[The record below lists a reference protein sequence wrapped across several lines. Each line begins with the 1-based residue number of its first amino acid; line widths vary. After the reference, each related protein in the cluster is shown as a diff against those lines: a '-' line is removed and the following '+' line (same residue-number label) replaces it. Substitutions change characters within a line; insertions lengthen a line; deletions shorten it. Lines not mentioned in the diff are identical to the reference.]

1 MSEERETQER
11 ETHGGD
17 LAVVAAQAHG
27 IQHLFTL
34 SGAHVFPIY
43 DGAVHRNLPI
53 IDVRHEQTAVF
64 AAEATARLTRTPGLA
79 VVTAGPGVTNGVSAV
94 ANAFYNGAPLLML
107 GGRAPTGRW
116 GEGALQE
123 IDHPPLLAPITKLSD
138 TITATANIGTEIFNA
153 LELARSPHRG
163 PAFLDIPMDIFFGPA
178 TPEEIAPW
186 SQKVQQVNREDISK
200 ISQLLRQSNFPLLIL
215 GSDVW
220 AGSAETQALQFAESI
235 QIPVITNGTARGII
249 PRGNPLLATKAR
261 SFAFRSADLVL
272 VVGTPLDFRLGY
284 GDFGSAKV
292 IHVADSPEGIATH
305 AVLAASASG
314 DLSDFFTQLML
325 EASHEVSADWRDS
338 ITQAALKSAAKESEM
353 LEADVSPI
361 HPARIYGELLPKL
374 ADDAVIIGDGGDF
387 VSFAGKFVEPARP
400 GCWLDPGPFGCLGGG
415 MGGIIAARLARPSA
429 QVVALFGDGALGFSL
444 GDIDSLVRHNLPAVM
459 IVGNNSAWG
468 LEKHP
473 MQSIFGYDVAADLAP
488 QTRYDDVVRALGGA
502 GEMVTESSQIG
513 PALDRAFESG
523 VPYLVNIITDP
534 AIAYPRTTTGI

>member
-1 MSEERETQER
+1 MSEER

-17 LAVVAAQAHG
+17 LAVLAAQAHG
-27 IQHLFTL
+27 INHLFTL

-43 DGAVHRNLPI
+43 DGAVHRDLPI

-107 GGRAPTGRW
+107 GGRAPAGRW
-116 GEGALQE
+116 GQGALQE
-123 IDHPPLLAPITKLSD
+123 IDHPPLLAPVTKIAGTVTKTD
-138 TITATANIGTEIFNA
+138 KIGNEIFDA
-153 LELARSPHRG
+153 LTLARTPHRG
-163 PAFLDIPMDIFFGPA
+163 PTFLDIPMDIFFGPA
-178 TPEEIAPW
+178 TTHPVEAWTP
-186 SQKVQQVNREDISK
+186 QARQVNTDEVARIADLIKKS
-200 ISQLLRQSNFPLLIL
+200 SSPLLIL

-220 AGSAETQALQFAESI
+220 AGSAEKEALEFAESL

-261 SFAFRSADLVL
+261 SFAFRSADLIL

-292 IHVADSPEGIATH
+292 IHVSDSPAGIATH
-305 AVLAASASG
+305 ATLSASTSG
-314 DLSDFFTQLML
+314 DLPAIFTALTNSL
-325 EASHEVSADWRDS
+325 SHQVSNEWRES
-338 ITQAALKSAAKESEM
+338 ITQAALKSASKEREL
-353 LEADVSPI
+353 LEADLSPI

-387 VSFAGKFVEPARP
+387 VSFAGKFVEPVRP

-444 GDIDSLVRHNLPAVM
+444 GDIDSLVRHHLPAVM
-459 IVGNNSAWG
+459 VVGNNSAWG

-473 MQSIFGYDVAADLAP
+473 MQSIFGYNVAADLAP
-488 QTRYDDVVRALGGA
+488 QTRYDEVIRALGGA
-502 GEMVTESSQIG
+502 GEMVSESSQIG

>member
-1 MSEERETQER
+1 MSEER

-17 LAVVAAQAHG
+17 LAVLAAQAHG
-27 IQHLFTL
+27 INHLFTL

-43 DGAVHRNLPI
+43 DGAVHRDLPI

-107 GGRAPTGRW
+107 GGRAPAGRW
-116 GEGALQE
+116 GQGALQE
-123 IDHPPLLAPITKLSD
+123 IDHPPLLAPVTKLA
-138 TITATANIGTEIFNA
+138 ATVKKTEEIGNEVFDA
-153 LELARSPHRG
+153 LALARTPHRG
-163 PAFLDIPMDIFFGPA
+163 PTFLDIPMDIFFGPA
-178 TPEEIAPW
+178 TTHPVAAWTP
-186 SQKVQQVNREDISK
+186 QTRQVNADEVARIADLIKKS
-200 ISQLLRQSNFPLLIL
+200 SSPLLIL

-220 AGSAETQALQFAESI
+220 AGSAEKEALEFAESI

-261 SFAFRSADLVL
+261 SFAFRSADLIL

-292 IHVADSPEGIATH
+292 IHVSDSPSGIATH
-305 AVLAASASG
+305 ATLSASTSG
-314 DLSDFFTQLML
+314 DLPAIFTALTNSL
-325 EASHEVSADWRDS
+325 SHQVSNEWRES
-338 ITQAALKSAAKESEM
+338 ITQAAQKSASKEREL
-353 LEADVSPI
+353 LEADLSPI

-387 VSFAGKFVEPARP
+387 VSFAGKFVEPVRP

-444 GDIDSLVRHNLPAVM
+444 GDIDSLVRHHLPAVM
-459 IVGNNSAWG
+459 VVGNNSAWG

-488 QTRYDDVVRALGGA
+488 QTRYDEVVRALGGA
-502 GEMVTESSQIG
+502 GEIVTESSQIG

-523 VPYLVNIITDP
+523 VPYLVNVITDP

>member
-1 MSEERETQER
+1 MSEER

-17 LAVVAAQAHG
+17 LAVLAAQAHG
-27 IQHLFTL
+27 INHLFTL

-43 DGAVHRNLPI
+43 DGAVHRDLPI

-107 GGRAPTGRW
+107 GGRAPAGRW
-116 GEGALQE
+116 GQGALQE
-123 IDHPPLLAPITKLSD
+123 IDHPPLLAPVTK
-138 TITATANIGTEIFNA
+138 IAATVTKTDKIGDEIFDA
-153 LELARSPHRG
+153 LTLARTPHRG
-163 PAFLDIPMDIFFGPA
+163 PTFLDIPMDIFFGPA
-178 TPEEIAPW
+178 TTHPVEAWTP
-186 SQKVQQVNREDISK
+186 QARQVNTDEVARIADLIKKS
-200 ISQLLRQSNFPLLIL
+200 SSPLLIL

-220 AGSAETQALQFAESI
+220 AGSAEKEALEFAESL

-261 SFAFRSADLVL
+261 SFAFRSADLIL

-292 IHVADSPEGIATH
+292 IHVSDSPAGIATH
-305 AVLAASASG
+305 ATLSASTSG
-314 DLSDFFTQLML
+314 DLPAIFTALTNSL
-325 EASHEVSADWRDS
+325 SHQVSNEWRES
-338 ITQAALKSAAKESEM
+338 ITQAALKSASKEREL
-353 LEADVSPI
+353 LEADLSPI

-387 VSFAGKFVEPARP
+387 VSFAGKFVEPVRP

-444 GDIDSLVRHNLPAVM
+444 GDIDSLVRHHLPAVM
-459 IVGNNSAWG
+459 VVGNNSAWG

-488 QTRYDDVVRALGGA
+488 QTRYDEVIRALGGA
-502 GEMVTESSQIG
+502 GEMVSESSQIG

>member
-1 MSEERETQER
+1 VSEER

-17 LAVVAAQAHG
+17 LAVLAAQAHG
-27 IQHLFTL
+27 INHLFTL

-43 DGAVHRNLPI
+43 DGAVHRDLPI

-107 GGRAPTGRW
+107 GGRAPAGRW
-116 GEGALQE
+116 GQGALQE
-123 IDHPPLLAPITKLSD
+123 IDHPPLLAPVTK
-138 TITATANIGTEIFNA
+138 IAATVTKTDEIGNEVFDA
-153 LELARSPHRG
+153 LALARTPHRG
-163 PAFLDIPMDIFFGPA
+163 PTFLDIPMDIFFGPA
-178 TPEEIAPW
+178 TTHPVAAWTP
-186 SQKVQQVNREDISK
+186 QARQVNTDEMARIADLIKKS
-200 ISQLLRQSNFPLLIL
+200 SSPLLIL

-220 AGSAETQALQFAESI
+220 AGSAENEALEFVESI

-261 SFAFRSADLVL
+261 SFAFRSADLIL

-292 IHVADSPEGIATH
+292 IHVSDSPTGIATH
-305 AVLAASASG
+305 ATLAASTSG
-314 DLSDFFTQLML
+314 DLPAIFTALTNSL
-325 EASHEVSADWRDS
+325 SHRVSNEWRES
-338 ITQAALKSAAKESEM
+338 ITQAALKSASKEREL
-353 LEADVSPI
+353 LEADLSPI

-387 VSFAGKFVEPARP
+387 VSFAGKFVEPVRP

-444 GDIDSLVRHNLPAVM
+444 GDIDSLVRHHLPAVM
-459 IVGNNSAWG
+459 VVGNNSAWG

-488 QTRYDDVVRALGGA
+488 QTRYDEVVRALGGA
-502 GEMVTESSQIG
+502 GEIVTESSQIG

>member
-1 MSEERETQER
+1 VSEER

-17 LAVVAAQAHG
+17 LAVLAAQAHG
-27 IQHLFTL
+27 INHLFTL

-43 DGAVHRNLPI
+43 DGAVHRDLPI

-107 GGRAPTGRW
+107 GGRAPAGRW
-116 GEGALQE
+116 GQGALQE
-123 IDHPPLLAPITKLSD
+123 IDHPPLLAPVTK
-138 TITATANIGTEIFNA
+138 IAATVTKTDEIGNEVFDA
-153 LELARSPHRG
+153 LALARTPHRG
-163 PAFLDIPMDIFFGPA
+163 PTFLDIPMDIFFGPA
-178 TPEEIAPW
+178 TTHPVAAWTP
-186 SQKVQQVNREDISK
+186 QTRQVNVDEVARIADLIKKS
-200 ISQLLRQSNFPLLIL
+200 SSPLLIL

-220 AGSAETQALQFAESI
+220 AGSAEKEALEFAESI

-261 SFAFRSADLVL
+261 SFAFRSADLIL

-292 IHVADSPEGIATH
+292 IHVSDSPTGIATH
-305 AVLAASASG
+305 ATLAASTSG
-314 DLSDFFTQLML
+314 DLPAIFTALTNSL
-325 EASHEVSADWRDS
+325 SHRVSSEWRES
-338 ITQAALKSAAKESEM
+338 ITQAALKSASKEREL
-353 LEADVSPI
+353 LEADLSPI

-387 VSFAGKFVEPARP
+387 VSFAGKFVEPVHP

-444 GDIDSLVRHNLPAVM
+444 GDIDSLVRHHLPAVM
-459 IVGNNSAWG
+459 VVGNNSAWG

-488 QTRYDDVVRALGGA
+488 QTRYDEVVRALGGA
-502 GEMVTESSQIG
+502 GEIVTESSQIG

>member
-1 MSEERETQER
+1 MSEER

-17 LAVVAAQAHG
+17 LAVLAAQAHG
-27 IQHLFTL
+27 INHLFTL

-43 DGAVHRNLPI
+43 DGAVHRDLPI

-107 GGRAPTGRW
+107 GGRAPAGRW
-116 GEGALQE
+116 GQGALQE
-123 IDHPPLLAPITKLSD
+123 IDHPPLLAPVTKLA
-138 TITATANIGTEIFNA
+138 ATVKKTEEIGNEVFDA
-153 LELARSPHRG
+153 LALARTPHRG
-163 PAFLDIPMDIFFGPA
+163 PTFLDIPMDIFFGPA
-178 TPEEIAPW
+178 TTHPVAAWTP
-186 SQKVQQVNREDISK
+186 QARQVNTDEVARITDLIKKS
-200 ISQLLRQSNFPLLIL
+200 SSPLLIL

-220 AGSAETQALQFAESI
+220 AGSAEKEALEFAESI

-261 SFAFRSADLVL
+261 SFAFRSADLIL
-272 VVGTPLDFRLGY
+272 VVGTPLDFRLCY

-292 IHVADSPEGIATH
+292 IHVSDSPSGIATH
-305 AVLAASASG
+305 ATLSASTSG
-314 DLSDFFTQLML
+314 DLPAIFTALTNSL
-325 EASHEVSADWRDS
+325 SHQVSNEWRES
-338 ITQAALKSAAKESEM
+338 ITQAAQKSASKEREL
-353 LEADVSPI
+353 LEADLSPI

-387 VSFAGKFVEPARP
+387 VSFAGKFVEPVRP
-400 GCWLDPGPFGCLGGG
+400 GCRLDPGPFGCLGGG

-444 GDIDSLVRHNLPAVM
+444 GDIDSLVRHHLPAVM
-459 IVGNNSAWG
+459 VVGNNSAWG

-488 QTRYDDVVRALGGA
+488 QTRYDEVVRALGGA
-502 GEMVTESSQIG
+502 GEIVTESSQIG

-523 VPYLVNIITDP
+523 VPYLVNVITDP

>member
-1 MSEERETQER
+1 VSEER

-17 LAVVAAQAHG
+17 LAVLAAQAHG
-27 IQHLFTL
+27 INHLFTL

-43 DGAVHRNLPI
+43 DGAVHRDLPI

-107 GGRAPTGRW
+107 GGRAPAGRW
-116 GEGALQE
+116 GQGALQE
-123 IDHPPLLAPITKLSD
+123 IDHPPLLVPVTK
-138 TITATANIGTEIFNA
+138 IAATVTKTDEIGNEVFDA
-153 LELARSPHRG
+153 LALARTPHRG
-163 PAFLDIPMDIFFGPA
+163 PTFLDIPMDIFFGPA
-178 TPEEIAPW
+178 TTHPVAAWTP
-186 SQKVQQVNREDISK
+186 QARQVNTDEMARIADLIKKS
-200 ISQLLRQSNFPLLIL
+200 SSPLLIL

-220 AGSAETQALQFAESI
+220 AGSAENEALEFVESI

-261 SFAFRSADLVL
+261 SFAFRSADLIL

-292 IHVADSPEGIATH
+292 IHVSDSPTGIATH
-305 AVLAASASG
+305 ATLAASTSG
-314 DLSDFFTQLML
+314 DLPAIFTALTNSL
-325 EASHEVSADWRDS
+325 SHRVSNEWRES
-338 ITQAALKSAAKESEM
+338 ITQAALKSASKEREL
-353 LEADVSPI
+353 LEADLSPI

-387 VSFAGKFVEPARP
+387 VSFAGKFVEPMRP

-415 MGGIIAARLARPSA
+415 MGGIIAARLTRPSA

-444 GDIDSLVRHNLPAVM
+444 GDIDSLVRHHLPAVM
-459 IVGNNSAWG
+459 VVGNNSAWG

-473 MQSIFGYDVAADLAP
+473 MQSIFGYDVAADLAL
-488 QTRYDDVVRALGGA
+488 QTRYDEVVRALGGA
-502 GEMVTESSQIG
+502 GEIVTESSQIG

>member
-1 MSEERETQER
+1 MSEER

-27 IQHLFTL
+27 ITHLFTL

-43 DGAVHRNLPI
+43 DGAVHRDLPI

-107 GGRAPTGRW
+107 GGRAPAGRW
-116 GEGALQE
+116 GQGALQE
-123 IDHPPLLAPITKLSD
+123 IDHPPLLAPITKLS
-138 TITATANIGTEIFNA
+138 ATVDKSAEIGTEIFNA
-153 LELARSPHRG
+153 LDLARSPHRG
-163 PAFLDIPMDIFFGPA
+163 PTFLDIPMDIFFGPA
-178 TPEEIAPW
+178 TPVPLEPW
-186 SQKVQQVNREDISK
+186 IPRVNPVDPDDVSK
-200 ISQLLRQSNFPLLIL
+200 IAQLITQSSFPLLIL

-220 AGSAETQALQFAESI
+220 AGSAEKEALDFAESI

-261 SFAFRSADLVL
+261 SFAFRSADLIL

-292 IHVADSPEGIATH
+292 IHVADSPAGIATH
-305 AVLAASASG
+305 ATLAASTSG
-314 DLSDFFTQLML
+314 DLPAFFTQLTHAL
-325 EASHEVSADWRDS
+325 SHEVSADWRES
-338 ITQAALKSAAKESEM
+338 IAQAAMKSAAKENEM
-353 LEADVSPI
+353 LEADLSPI

-459 IVGNNSAWG
+459 VVGNNSAWG

-488 QTRYDDVVRALGGA
+488 QTRYDEVVRALGGA
-502 GEMVTESSQIG
+502 GEMVTESKEIG
-513 PALDRAFESG
+513 PALDRAFASG

>member
-1 MSEERETQER
+1 MSEER

-17 LAVVAAQAHG
+17 LAVLAAQAHG
-27 IQHLFTL
+27 INHLFTL

-43 DGAVHRNLPI
+43 DGAVHRDLPI

-107 GGRAPTGRW
+107 GGRAPAGRW
-116 GEGALQE
+116 GQGALQE
-123 IDHPPLLAPITKLSD
+123 IDHPPLLAPVTK
-138 TITATANIGTEIFNA
+138 IAATVNKTEEIGNEVFDA
-153 LELARSPHRG
+153 LALARTPHRG
-163 PAFLDIPMDIFFGPA
+163 PTFLDIPMDIFFGPA
-178 TPEEIAPW
+178 TTHPVSAWTP
-186 SQKVQQVNREDISK
+186 QARQVNTDEVARITDLIKKS
-200 ISQLLRQSNFPLLIL
+200 SSPLLIL

-220 AGSAETQALQFAESI
+220 AGSAEKEALEFAESI

-249 PRGNPLLATKAR
+249 PRGNPLLAIKAR
-261 SFAFRSADLVL
+261 SFAFRSADLIL

-292 IHVADSPEGIATH
+292 IHVSDSPAGIAAH
-305 AVLAASASG
+305 ATLAASTSG
-314 DLSDFFTQLML
+314 DLPAIFTALTHAL
-325 EASHEVSADWRDS
+325 SHQGSNEWREL
-338 ITQAALKSAAKESEM
+338 ITQAALKSASKEREL
-353 LEADVSPI
+353 LEADLSPI

-387 VSFAGKFVEPARP
+387 VSFAGKFVEPVRP

-444 GDIDSLVRHNLPAVM
+444 GDIDSLVRHHLPAVM
-459 IVGNNSAWG
+459 VVGNNSAWG

-488 QTRYDDVVRALGGA
+488 QTRYDEVVRALGGA
-502 GEMVTESSQIG
+502 GEIVTESSQIG

-523 VPYLVNIITDP
+523 VPYLVNVITDP

>member
-1 MSEERETQER
+1 MSEER

-17 LAVVAAQAHG
+17 LAVLAAQAHG
-27 IQHLFTL
+27 INHLFTL

-43 DGAVHRNLPI
+43 DGAVHRDLPI

-107 GGRAPTGRW
+107 GGRAPAGRW
-116 GEGALQE
+116 GQGALQE
-123 IDHPPLLAPITKLSD
+123 IDHPPLLAPVTK
-138 TITATANIGTEIFNA
+138 IAATVTKTDKIGNEIFDA
-153 LELARSPHRG
+153 LTLARTPHRG
-163 PAFLDIPMDIFFGPA
+163 PTFLDIPMDIFFGPA
-178 TPEEIAPW
+178 TTHPVEAWTP
-186 SQKVQQVNREDISK
+186 QARQVNTDEVARIADLIKKS
-200 ISQLLRQSNFPLLIL
+200 SSPLLIL

-220 AGSAETQALQFAESI
+220 AGSAEKEALEFAESL
-235 QIPVITNGTARGII
+235 QIPVITNGTARGVI

-261 SFAFRSADLVL
+261 SFAFRSADLIL

-292 IHVADSPEGIATH
+292 IHVSDSPAGIATH
-305 AVLAASASG
+305 ATLSASTSG
-314 DLSDFFTQLML
+314 DLPAIFTALTNSL
-325 EASHEVSADWRDS
+325 SHQVSNEWRES
-338 ITQAALKSAAKESEM
+338 ITQAALKSASKEREL
-353 LEADVSPI
+353 LEADLSPI

-387 VSFAGKFVEPARP
+387 VSFAGKFVEPVRP

-444 GDIDSLVRHNLPAVM
+444 GDIDSLVRHHLPAVM
-459 IVGNNSAWG
+459 VVGNNSAWG

-488 QTRYDDVVRALGGA
+488 QTRYDEVIRALGGA
-502 GEMVTESSQIG
+502 GEIVTESSQIG

>member
-1 MSEERETQER
+1 VSEER

-17 LAVVAAQAHG
+17 LAVLAAQAHG
-27 IQHLFTL
+27 INHLFTL

-43 DGAVHRNLPI
+43 DGAVHRDLPI

-107 GGRAPTGRW
+107 GGRAPAGRW
-116 GEGALQE
+116 GQGALQE
-123 IDHPPLLAPITKLSD
+123 IDHPPLLAPVTK
-138 TITATANIGTEIFNA
+138 IAATVTRTDEIGNEVFDA
-153 LELARSPHRG
+153 LALARTPHRG
-163 PAFLDIPMDIFFGPA
+163 PTFLDIPMDIFFGPA
-178 TPEEIAPW
+178 TTHPVAAWTP
-186 SQKVQQVNREDISK
+186 QARQVNTDEMARIADLIRKS
-200 ISQLLRQSNFPLLIL
+200 SSPLLIL

-220 AGSAETQALQFAESI
+220 AGSAENEALEFVESI

-261 SFAFRSADLVL
+261 SFAFRSADLIL

-292 IHVADSPEGIATH
+292 IHVSDSPAGIATH
-305 AVLAASASG
+305 ATLAASTSG
-314 DLSDFFTQLML
+314 DLPAIFTALTNSL
-325 EASHEVSADWRDS
+325 SHRVSNEWRES
-338 ITQAALKSAAKESEM
+338 ITQAALKSASKEREL
-353 LEADVSPI
+353 LEADLSPI
-361 HPARIYGELLPKL
+361 HPGRIYGELLPKL

-387 VSFAGKFVEPARP
+387 VSFAGKFVEPMRP

-444 GDIDSLVRHNLPAVM
+444 GDIDSIVRHHLPAVM
-459 IVGNNSAWG
+459 VVGNNSAWG

-488 QTRYDDVVRALGGA
+488 QTRYDEVVRALGGA
-502 GEMVTESSQIG
+502 GEIVTESSQIG
-513 PALDRAFESG
+513 PALDRAFESD

>member
-1 MSEERETQER
+1 MSEER

-17 LAVVAAQAHG
+17 LAVLAAQAHG
-27 IQHLFTL
+27 INHLFTL

-43 DGAVHRNLPI
+43 DGAVHRDLPI

-107 GGRAPTGRW
+107 GGRAPAGRW
-116 GEGALQE
+116 GQGALQE
-123 IDHPPLLAPITKLSD
+123 IDHPPLLAPVTKLA
-138 TITATANIGTEIFNA
+138 ATVKKTEEIGNEVFDA
-153 LELARSPHRG
+153 LALARTPHRG
-163 PAFLDIPMDIFFGPA
+163 PTFLDIPMDIFFGPA
-178 TPEEIAPW
+178 TTHPVAAWTP
-186 SQKVQQVNREDISK
+186 QTRQVNADEVARIADLIKKS
-200 ISQLLRQSNFPLLIL
+200 SSPLLIL

-220 AGSAETQALQFAESI
+220 AGSAEKEALEFAESI

-261 SFAFRSADLVL
+261 SFAFRSADLIL

-292 IHVADSPEGIATH
+292 IHVSDSPSGIATH
-305 AVLAASASG
+305 ATLSASTSG
-314 DLSDFFTQLML
+314 DLSAIFTALTNSL
-325 EASHEVSADWRDS
+325 SHQVSSEWREL
-338 ITQAALKSAAKESEM
+338 ITQAALKSASKEREL
-353 LEADVSPI
+353 LEADLSPI

-387 VSFAGKFVEPARP
+387 VSFAGKFVEPVRP

-444 GDIDSLVRHNLPAVM
+444 GDIDSLVRHHLPAVM
-459 IVGNNSAWG
+459 VVGNNSAWG

-488 QTRYDDVVRALGGA
+488 QTRYDEVVRALGGA
-502 GEMVTESSQIG
+502 GEIVTESSQIG

-523 VPYLVNIITDP
+523 VPYLVNVITDP

>member
-1 MSEERETQER
+1 MSEER

-17 LAVVAAQAHG
+17 LAVLAAQAHG
-27 IQHLFTL
+27 INHLFTL

-43 DGAVHRNLPI
+43 DGAVHRDLPI

-107 GGRAPTGRW
+107 GGRAPAGRW
-116 GEGALQE
+116 GQGALQE
-123 IDHPPLLAPITKLSD
+123 IDHPPLLVPVTK
-138 TITATANIGTEIFNA
+138 IAATVTKTDEIGNEVFDA
-153 LELARSPHRG
+153 LALARTPHRG
-163 PAFLDIPMDIFFGPA
+163 PTFLDIPMDIFFGPA
-178 TPEEIAPW
+178 TTHPVAAWTP
-186 SQKVQQVNREDISK
+186 QARQVNTDEMARIADLIKKS
-200 ISQLLRQSNFPLLIL
+200 SSPLLIL

-220 AGSAETQALQFAESI
+220 AGSAENEALEFVESI

-261 SFAFRSADLVL
+261 SFAFRSADLIL

-292 IHVADSPEGIATH
+292 IHVSDSPTGIATH
-305 AVLAASASG
+305 ATLAASTSG
-314 DLSDFFTQLML
+314 DLPAIFTALTNSL
-325 EASHEVSADWRDS
+325 SHRVSNEWRES
-338 ITQAALKSAAKESEM
+338 ITQAALKSASKEREL
-353 LEADVSPI
+353 LEADLSPI

-387 VSFAGKFVEPARP
+387 VSFAGKFVEPMRP

-415 MGGIIAARLARPSA
+415 MGGIIAARLTRPSA

-444 GDIDSLVRHNLPAVM
+444 GDIDSLVRHHLPAVM
-459 IVGNNSAWG
+459 VVGNNSAWG

-488 QTRYDDVVRALGGA
+488 QTRYDEVVRALGGA
-502 GEMVTESSQIG
+502 GEIVTESSQIG

>member
-1 MSEERETQER
+1 VSEER

-17 LAVVAAQAHG
+17 LAVLAAQAHG
-27 IQHLFTL
+27 INHLFTL

-43 DGAVHRNLPI
+43 DGAVHRDLPI

-107 GGRAPTGRW
+107 GGRAPAGRW
-116 GEGALQE
+116 GQGALQE
-123 IDHPPLLAPITKLSD
+123 IDHPPLLAPVTK
-138 TITATANIGTEIFNA
+138 IAATVTRTDEIGNEVFDA
-153 LELARSPHRG
+153 LALARTPHRG
-163 PAFLDIPMDIFFGPA
+163 PTFLDIPMDIFFGPA
-178 TPEEIAPW
+178 TTHPVAAWTP
-186 SQKVQQVNREDISK
+186 QARQVNTDEMARIADLIRKS
-200 ISQLLRQSNFPLLIL
+200 SSPLLIL

-220 AGSAETQALQFAESI
+220 AGSAENEALEFVESI

-261 SFAFRSADLVL
+261 SFAFRSADLIL

-292 IHVADSPEGIATH
+292 IHVSDSPTGIATH
-305 AVLAASASG
+305 ATLAASTSG
-314 DLSDFFTQLML
+314 DLPAIFTALTNSL
-325 EASHEVSADWRDS
+325 SHRVSNEWRES
-338 ITQAALKSAAKESEM
+338 ITQAALKSASKEREL
-353 LEADVSPI
+353 LEADLSPI
-361 HPARIYGELLPKL
+361 HPGRIYGELLPKL

-387 VSFAGKFVEPARP
+387 VSFAGKFVEPMRP

-444 GDIDSLVRHNLPAVM
+444 GDIDSIVRHHLPAVM
-459 IVGNNSAWG
+459 VVGNNSAWG

-488 QTRYDDVVRALGGA
+488 QTRYDEVVRALGGA
-502 GEMVTESSQIG
+502 GEIVTESSQIG
-513 PALDRAFESG
+513 PALDRAFESD

>member
-1 MSEERETQER
+1 MSEER

-17 LAVVAAQAHG
+17 LAVLAAQAHG
-27 IQHLFTL
+27 INHLFTL

-53 IDVRHEQTAVF
+53 IDMRHEQTAVF

-107 GGRAPTGRW
+107 GGRAPAGRW
-116 GEGALQE
+116 GQGALQE
-123 IDHPPLLAPITKLSD
+123 IDHPPLLAPVTKLA
-138 TITATANIGTEIFNA
+138 ATVNKTEEIGNEVFDA
-153 LELARSPHRG
+153 LALARTPHRG
-163 PAFLDIPMDIFFGPA
+163 PTFLDIPMDIFFGPA
-178 TPEEIAPW
+178 TTHPVPAWTP
-186 SQKVQQVNREDISK
+186 QARQVNTDEVARITDLIKKS
-200 ISQLLRQSNFPLLIL
+200 SSPLLIL

-220 AGSAETQALQFAESI
+220 AGSAEKEALEFAESI

-249 PRGNPLLATKAR
+249 PRGIPLLATKAR
-261 SFAFRSADLVL
+261 SFAFRSADLIL

-292 IHVADSPEGIATH
+292 IHVSDSPSGIATH
-305 AVLAASASG
+305 ATLSASTSG
-314 DLSDFFTQLML
+314 DLPAIFTALTNSL
-325 EASHEVSADWRDS
+325 SHQVSNEWRES
-338 ITQAALKSAAKESEM
+338 ITQAAQKSASKEREL
-353 LEADVSPI
+353 LEAELSPI

-387 VSFAGKFVEPARP
+387 VSFAGKFVEPVRP

-444 GDIDSLVRHNLPAVM
+444 GDIDSLVRHHLPAVM
-459 IVGNNSAWG
+459 VVGNNSAWG

-488 QTRYDDVVRALGGA
+488 QTRYDEVVRALGGA
-502 GEMVTESSQIG
+502 GEIVTESSQIG

-523 VPYLVNIITDP
+523 VPYLVNVITDP

>member
-1 MSEERETQER
+1 MSEER

-17 LAVVAAQAHG
+17 LAVLAAQAHG
-27 IQHLFTL
+27 INHLFTL

-43 DGAVHRNLPI
+43 DGAVHRDLPI

-107 GGRAPTGRW
+107 GGRAPAGRW
-116 GEGALQE
+116 GQGALQE
-123 IDHPPLLAPITKLSD
+123 IDHPPLLAPVTKLA
-138 TITATANIGTEIFNA
+138 ATVKKTEEIGNEVFDA
-153 LELARSPHRG
+153 LALARTPHRG
-163 PAFLDIPMDIFFGPA
+163 PTFLDIPMDIFFGPA
-178 TPEEIAPW
+178 TTHPVAAWTP
-186 SQKVQQVNREDISK
+186 QTRQVNADEVTRIADLIKKS
-200 ISQLLRQSNFPLLIL
+200 SSPLLIL

-220 AGSAETQALQFAESI
+220 AGSAEKEALEFAESI

-261 SFAFRSADLVL
+261 SFAFRSADLIL

-292 IHVADSPEGIATH
+292 IHVSDSPSGIATH
-305 AVLAASASG
+305 ATLSASTSG
-314 DLSDFFTQLML
+314 DLSAIFTALTNSL
-325 EASHEVSADWRDS
+325 SHQVSSEWREL
-338 ITQAALKSAAKESEM
+338 ITQAALKSASKEREL
-353 LEADVSPI
+353 LEADLSPI

-387 VSFAGKFVEPARP
+387 VSFAGKFVEPVRP

-444 GDIDSLVRHNLPAVM
+444 GDIDSLVRHHLPAVM
-459 IVGNNSAWG
+459 VVGNNSAWG

-488 QTRYDDVVRALGGA
+488 QTRYDEVVRALGGA
-502 GEMVTESSQIG
+502 GEIVTESSQIG

-523 VPYLVNIITDP
+523 VPYLVNVITDP

>member
-1 MSEERETQER
+1 MSEER

-17 LAVVAAQAHG
+17 LAVLAAQAHG
-27 IQHLFTL
+27 INHLFTL

-43 DGAVHRNLPI
+43 DGAVHRDLPI

-107 GGRAPTGRW
+107 GGRAPAGRW
-116 GEGALQE
+116 GQGALQE
-123 IDHPPLLAPITKLSD
+123 IDHPPLLAPVTKLA
-138 TITATANIGTEIFNA
+138 ATVKKTEEIGNEVFDA
-153 LELARSPHRG
+153 LALARTPHRG
-163 PAFLDIPMDIFFGPA
+163 PTFLDIPMDIFFGPA
-178 TPEEIAPW
+178 TIHPVAAWTP
-186 SQKVQQVNREDISK
+186 QTRQVNADEVARIADLIKKS
-200 ISQLLRQSNFPLLIL
+200 SSPLLIL

-220 AGSAETQALQFAESI
+220 AGSAEKEALEFAESI

-261 SFAFRSADLVL
+261 SFAFRSADLIL

-292 IHVADSPEGIATH
+292 IHVSDSPSGIATH
-305 AVLAASASG
+305 ATLSASTSG
-314 DLSDFFTQLML
+314 DLSAIFTALTNSL
-325 EASHEVSADWRDS
+325 SHQVSSEWREL
-338 ITQAALKSAAKESEM
+338 ITQAALKSASKEREL
-353 LEADVSPI
+353 LEADLSPI

-387 VSFAGKFVEPARP
+387 VSFAGKFVEPVRP

-444 GDIDSLVRHNLPAVM
+444 GDIDSLVRHHLPAVM
-459 IVGNNSAWG
+459 VVGNNSAWG

-488 QTRYDDVVRALGGA
+488 QTRYDEVVRALGGA
-502 GEMVTESSQIG
+502 GEIVTESSQIG

-523 VPYLVNIITDP
+523 VPYLVNVITDP

>member
-1 MSEERETQER
+1 MSEER

-17 LAVVAAQAHG
+17 LAVLAAQAHG
-27 IQHLFTL
+27 INHLFTL

-43 DGAVHRNLPI
+43 DGAVHRDLPI

-107 GGRAPTGRW
+107 GGRAPAGRW
-116 GEGALQE
+116 GQGALQE
-123 IDHPPLLAPITKLSD
+123 IDHPPLLAPVTKIAGTVTKTD
-138 TITATANIGTEIFNA
+138 KIGNEIFDA
-153 LELARSPHRG
+153 LTLARTPHRG
-163 PAFLDIPMDIFFGPA
+163 PTFLDIPMDIFFGPA
-178 TPEEIAPW
+178 TTHPVEAWTP
-186 SQKVQQVNREDISK
+186 QARQVNTDEVARIADLIKKS
-200 ISQLLRQSNFPLLIL
+200 SSPLLIL

-220 AGSAETQALQFAESI
+220 AGSAEKEALEFAESL

-261 SFAFRSADLVL
+261 SFAFRSADLIL

-292 IHVADSPEGIATH
+292 IHVSDSPAGIATH
-305 AVLAASASG
+305 ATLSASTSG
-314 DLSDFFTQLML
+314 DLPAIFTALTNSL
-325 EASHEVSADWRDS
+325 SHQVSNEWRES
-338 ITQAALKSAAKESEM
+338 ITQAALKSASKEREL
-353 LEADVSPI
+353 LEADLSPI

-387 VSFAGKFVEPARP
+387 VSFAGKFVEPVRP

-444 GDIDSLVRHNLPAVM
+444 GDIDSLVRHHLPAVM
-459 IVGNNSAWG
+459 VVGNNSAWG

-473 MQSIFGYDVAADLAP
+473 MQSIFGYNVAADLAP
-488 QTRYDDVVRALGGA
+488 QTRYDEVIRALGGA

>member
-1 MSEERETQER
+1 
-11 ETHGGD
+11 D
-17 LAVVAAQAHG
+17 
-27 IQHLFTL
+27 
-34 SGAHVFPIY
+34 
-43 DGAVHRNLPI
+43 
-53 IDVRHEQTAVF
+53 
-64 AAEATARLTRTPGLA
+64 
-79 VVTAGPGVTNGVSAV
+79 
-94 ANAFYNGAPLLML
+94 
-107 GGRAPTGRW
+107 
-116 GEGALQE
+116 
-123 IDHPPLLAPITKLSD
+123 
-138 TITATANIGTEIFNA
+138 
-153 LELARSPHRG
+153 LARSPHRG
-163 PAFLDIPMDIFFGPA
+163 PTFLDIPMDIFFGPA

-186 SQKVQQVNREDISK
+186 SQNVQQVNTEDVAK
-200 ISQLLRQSNFPLLIL
+200 IGRLIKESSYPLLIL

-261 SFAFRSADLVL
+261 SFAFRSADLIL

-314 DLSDFFTQLML
+314 DLSSFFTQLMHETSL
-325 EASHEVSADWRDS
+325 EVSREWRDS
-338 ITQAALKSAAKESEM
+338 ITQAAMKSAAKESEM

-361 HPARIYGELLPKL
+361 HPARIYGELLSKL

-459 IVGNNSAWG
+459 VVGNNSAWG

-488 QTRYDDVVRALGGA
+488 QTRYDEVVRALGGA

-513 PALDRAFESG
+513 PALDRAFKSG

>member
-1 MSEERETQER
+1 MSEER

-17 LAVVAAQAHG
+17 LAVLAAQAHG
-27 IQHLFTL
+27 INHLFTL

-43 DGAVHRNLPI
+43 DGAVHRDLPI

-107 GGRAPTGRW
+107 GGRAPAGRW
-116 GEGALQE
+116 GQGALQE
-123 IDHPPLLAPITKLSD
+123 IDHPPLLAPVTKIAGTVTKTD
-138 TITATANIGTEIFNA
+138 KIGDEIFDA
-153 LELARSPHRG
+153 LTLARTPHRG
-163 PAFLDIPMDIFFGPA
+163 PTFLDIPMDIFFGPA
-178 TPEEIAPW
+178 TTHPVEAWTP
-186 SQKVQQVNREDISK
+186 QARQVNTDEVARIADLIKKS
-200 ISQLLRQSNFPLLIL
+200 SSPLLIL

-220 AGSAETQALQFAESI
+220 AGSAEKEALEFAESL
-235 QIPVITNGTARGII
+235 QIPVITNGTARGVI

-261 SFAFRSADLVL
+261 SFAFRSADLIL

-292 IHVADSPEGIATH
+292 IHVSDSPAGIATH
-305 AVLAASASG
+305 ATLSTSTSG
-314 DLSDFFTQLML
+314 DLPAIFTALTNSL
-325 EASHEVSADWRDS
+325 SHQVSNEWRES
-338 ITQAALKSAAKESEM
+338 ITQAALKSASKEREL
-353 LEADVSPI
+353 LEADLSPI

-387 VSFAGKFVEPARP
+387 VSFAGKFVEPVRP

-444 GDIDSLVRHNLPAVM
+444 GDIDSLVRHHLPAVM
-459 IVGNNSAWG
+459 VVGNNSAWG

-488 QTRYDDVVRALGGA
+488 QTRYDEVIRALGGA
-502 GEMVTESSQIG
+502 GEMVSESSQIG

>member
-1 MSEERETQER
+1 MSEER

-17 LAVVAAQAHG
+17 LAVLAAQAHG
-27 IQHLFTL
+27 INHLFTL

-43 DGAVHRNLPI
+43 DGAVHRDLPI

-107 GGRAPTGRW
+107 GGRAPAGRW
-116 GEGALQE
+116 GQGALQE
-123 IDHPPLLAPITKLSD
+123 IDHPPLLAPVTKLA
-138 TITATANIGTEIFNA
+138 ATVKKTEEIGNEVFDA
-153 LELARSPHRG
+153 LALARTPHRG
-163 PAFLDIPMDIFFGPA
+163 PTFLDIPMDIFFGPA
-178 TPEEIAPW
+178 TTHPVAAWTP
-186 SQKVQQVNREDISK
+186 QTRQVNADEVARIADLIKKS
-200 ISQLLRQSNFPLLIL
+200 SSPLLIL

-220 AGSAETQALQFAESI
+220 AGSAEKEALEFAESI

-249 PRGNPLLATKAR
+249 PRRNPLLATKAR
-261 SFAFRSADLVL
+261 SFAFRSADLIL

-292 IHVADSPEGIATH
+292 IHVSDSPSGIATH
-305 AVLAASASG
+305 ATLSASTSG
-314 DLSDFFTQLML
+314 DLSAIFTALTNSL
-325 EASHEVSADWRDS
+325 SHQVSSEWREL
-338 ITQAALKSAAKESEM
+338 ITQAALKSASKEREL
-353 LEADVSPI
+353 LEADLSPI

-387 VSFAGKFVEPARP
+387 VSFAGKFVEPVRP

-444 GDIDSLVRHNLPAVM
+444 GDIDSLVRHHLPAVM
-459 IVGNNSAWG
+459 VVGNNSAWG

-488 QTRYDDVVRALGGA
+488 QTRYDEVVRALGGA
-502 GEMVTESSQIG
+502 GEIVTESSQIG

-523 VPYLVNIITDP
+523 VPYLVNVITDP

>member
-1 MSEERETQER
+1 MSEER

-27 IQHLFTL
+27 IKHLFTL

-43 DGAVHRNLPI
+43 DGAVHRDLPI

-107 GGRAPTGRW
+107 GGRAPAGRW
-116 GEGALQE
+116 GQGALQE
-123 IDHPPLLAPITKLSD
+123 IDHPPLLEPITKLS
-138 TITATANIGTEIFNA
+138 ATVEKSAEIGTEIFNA
-153 LELARSPHRG
+153 LDLARSPHRG
-163 PAFLDIPMDIFFGPA
+163 PTFLDIPMDIFFGPA
-178 TPEEIAPW
+178 TPVPLEPW
-186 SQKVQQVNREDISK
+186 SPRVNPINPDDVSK
-200 ISQLLRQSNFPLLIL
+200 IAQLITQSSFPLLIL

-220 AGSAETQALQFAESI
+220 AGSAEKEALDFAESI

-261 SFAFRSADLVL
+261 SFAFRSADLIL

-292 IHVADSPEGIATH
+292 IHVADSSAGIATH
-305 AVLAASASG
+305 ATLAASASG
-314 DLSDFFTQLML
+314 DFPDFFTQLTRAL
-325 EASHEVSADWRDS
+325 SHEVSTNWRES
-338 ITQAALKSAAKESEM
+338 IAQASMKSAAKENEM
-353 LEADVSPI
+353 LEADLSPI

-444 GDIDSLVRHNLPAVM
+444 GDIDSIVRHKLPAVM
-459 IVGNNSAWG
+459 VVGNNSAWG

-488 QTRYDDVVRALGGA
+488 QTRYDEVVRALGGA
-502 GEMVTESSQIG
+502 GEMVTESKEIG
-513 PALDRAFESG
+513 PALDRAFASG

>member
-1 MSEERETQER
+1 MSEER

-17 LAVVAAQAHG
+17 LAVLAAQAHG
-27 IQHLFTL
+27 INHLFTL

-43 DGAVHRNLPI
+43 DGAVHRDLPI

-107 GGRAPTGRW
+107 GGRAPAGRW
-116 GEGALQE
+116 GQGALQE
-123 IDHPPLLAPITKLSD
+123 IDHPPLLAPVTK
-138 TITATANIGTEIFNA
+138 IAATVTKTDKIGDEIFDA
-153 LELARSPHRG
+153 LTLARTPHRG
-163 PAFLDIPMDIFFGPA
+163 PTFLDIPMDIFFGPA
-178 TPEEIAPW
+178 TTHPVEAWTP
-186 SQKVQQVNREDISK
+186 QARQVNTDEVARIADLIKKS
-200 ISQLLRQSNFPLLIL
+200 SSPLLIL

-220 AGSAETQALQFAESI
+220 AGSAEKEALEFAESL
-235 QIPVITNGTARGII
+235 QIPVITNGTARGVI

-261 SFAFRSADLVL
+261 SFAFRSADLIL

-292 IHVADSPEGIATH
+292 IHVSDSPAGIATH
-305 AVLAASASG
+305 ATLSASTSG
-314 DLSDFFTQLML
+314 DLPAIFTALTNSL
-325 EASHEVSADWRDS
+325 SHQVSNEWRES
-338 ITQAALKSAAKESEM
+338 ITQAALKSASKEREL
-353 LEADVSPI
+353 LEADLSPI

-387 VSFAGKFVEPARP
+387 VSFAGKFVEPVRP

-444 GDIDSLVRHNLPAVM
+444 GDIDSLVRHHLPAVM
-459 IVGNNSAWG
+459 VVGNNSAWG

-488 QTRYDDVVRALGGA
+488 QTRYDEVIRALGGA
-502 GEMVTESSQIG
+502 GEMVSESSQIG

>member
-1 MSEERETQER
+1 MSEER

-17 LAVVAAQAHG
+17 LAVLAAQAHG
-27 IQHLFTL
+27 INHLFTL

-43 DGAVHRNLPI
+43 DGAVHRDLPI

-107 GGRAPTGRW
+107 GGRAPAGRW
-116 GEGALQE
+116 GQGALQE
-123 IDHPPLLAPITKLSD
+123 IDHPPLLAPVTKIAGTVTKTD
-138 TITATANIGTEIFNA
+138 KIGNEIFDA
-153 LELARSPHRG
+153 LTLARTPHRG
-163 PAFLDIPMDIFFGPA
+163 PTFLDIPMDIFFGPA
-178 TPEEIAPW
+178 TTHPVEAWTP
-186 SQKVQQVNREDISK
+186 QARQVNTDEVARIADLIKKS
-200 ISQLLRQSNFPLLIL
+200 SSPLLIL

-220 AGSAETQALQFAESI
+220 AGSAEKEALEFAESL
-235 QIPVITNGTARGII
+235 QIPVITNGTARGVI

-261 SFAFRSADLVL
+261 SFAFRSADLIL

-292 IHVADSPEGIATH
+292 IHVSDSPAGIATH
-305 AVLAASASG
+305 ATLSASTSG
-314 DLSDFFTQLML
+314 DLPAIFTALTNSL
-325 EASHEVSADWRDS
+325 SHQVSNEWRES
-338 ITQAALKSAAKESEM
+338 ITQAALKSASKEREL
-353 LEADVSPI
+353 LEADLSPI

-387 VSFAGKFVEPARP
+387 VSFAGKFVEPVRP

-444 GDIDSLVRHNLPAVM
+444 GDIDSLVRHHLPAVM
-459 IVGNNSAWG
+459 VVGNNSAWG

-488 QTRYDDVVRALGGA
+488 QTRYDEVIRALGGA

>member
-1 MSEERETQER
+1 MSEER

-17 LAVVAAQAHG
+17 LAVLAAQAHG
-27 IQHLFTL
+27 INHLFTL

-107 GGRAPTGRW
+107 GGRAPAGRW
-116 GEGALQE
+116 GQGALQE
-123 IDHPPLLAPITKLSD
+123 IDHPPLLAPVTK
-138 TITATANIGTEIFNA
+138 IAATVKKTEEIGNEVFDA
-153 LELARSPHRG
+153 LALARTPHRG
-163 PAFLDIPMDIFFGPA
+163 PTFLDIPMDIFFGPA
-178 TPEEIAPW
+178 TTHPVAAWTP
-186 SQKVQQVNREDISK
+186 QTRQVNADEVARIADLIKKS
-200 ISQLLRQSNFPLLIL
+200 SSPLLIL

-220 AGSAETQALQFAESI
+220 AGSAEKEALEFAESI

-261 SFAFRSADLVL
+261 SFAFRSADLIL

-292 IHVADSPEGIATH
+292 IHVSDSPSGIATH
-305 AVLAASASG
+305 ATLSASTSG
-314 DLSDFFTQLML
+314 DLSAIFTALTNSL
-325 EASHEVSADWRDS
+325 SHQVSSEWREL
-338 ITQAALKSAAKESEM
+338 ITQAALKSASKEREL
-353 LEADVSPI
+353 LEADLSPI

-387 VSFAGKFVEPARP
+387 VSFAGKFVEPVRP

-444 GDIDSLVRHNLPAVM
+444 GDIDSLVRHHLPAVM
-459 IVGNNSAWG
+459 VVGNNSAWG

-488 QTRYDDVVRALGGA
+488 QTRYDEVVRALGGA
-502 GEMVTESSQIG
+502 GEIVTESSQIG

-523 VPYLVNIITDP
+523 VPYLVNVITDP

>member
-1 MSEERETQER
+1 MSEER

-17 LAVVAAQAHG
+17 LAVLAAQAHG
-27 IQHLFTL
+27 INHLFTL

-43 DGAVHRNLPI
+43 DGAVHRDLPI

-107 GGRAPTGRW
+107 GGRAPAGRW
-116 GEGALQE
+116 GQGALQE
-123 IDHPPLLAPITKLSD
+123 IDHPPLLAPVTKIAGTVTKTD
-138 TITATANIGTEIFNA
+138 KIGNEIFDA
-153 LELARSPHRG
+153 LTLARTPHRG
-163 PAFLDIPMDIFFGPA
+163 PTFLDIPMDIFFGPA
-178 TPEEIAPW
+178 TTHPVEAWTP
-186 SQKVQQVNREDISK
+186 QARQVNTDEVARIADLIKKS
-200 ISQLLRQSNFPLLIL
+200 SSPLLIL

-220 AGSAETQALQFAESI
+220 AGSAEKEALEFAESL
-235 QIPVITNGTARGII
+235 QIPVITNGTARGVI

-261 SFAFRSADLVL
+261 SFAFRSADLIL

-292 IHVADSPEGIATH
+292 IHVSDSPAGIATH
-305 AVLAASASG
+305 ATLSTSTSG
-314 DLSDFFTQLML
+314 DLPAIFTALTNSL
-325 EASHEVSADWRDS
+325 SHQVSNEWRES
-338 ITQAALKSAAKESEM
+338 ITQAALKSASKEREL
-353 LEADVSPI
+353 LEADLSPI

-387 VSFAGKFVEPARP
+387 VSFAGKFVEPVRP

-444 GDIDSLVRHNLPAVM
+444 GDIDSLVRHHLPAVM
-459 IVGNNSAWG
+459 VVGNNSAWG

-488 QTRYDDVVRALGGA
+488 QTRYDEVIRALGGA
-502 GEMVTESSQIG
+502 GEMVSESSQIG

>member
-1 MSEERETQER
+1 MSEER

-17 LAVVAAQAHG
+17 LAVLAAQAHG
-27 IQHLFTL
+27 INHLFTL

-43 DGAVHRNLPI
+43 DGAVHRDLPI

-107 GGRAPTGRW
+107 GGRAPAGRW
-116 GEGALQE
+116 GQGALQE
-123 IDHPPLLAPITKLSD
+123 IDHPPLLAPVTKLA
-138 TITATANIGTEIFNA
+138 ATVNKTEEIGNEMFDA
-153 LELARSPHRG
+153 LALARTPHRG
-163 PAFLDIPMDIFFGPA
+163 PTFLDIPMDIFFGPA
-178 TPEEIAPW
+178 TTHPVAAWTP
-186 SQKVQQVNREDISK
+186 QTRQVNADEVARIADLIKKS
-200 ISQLLRQSNFPLLIL
+200 SSPLLIL

-220 AGSAETQALQFAESI
+220 AGSAEKEALEFAESI

-261 SFAFRSADLVL
+261 SFAFRSADLIL

-292 IHVADSPEGIATH
+292 IHVSDSPSGIATH
-305 AVLAASASG
+305 ATLAASTSG
-314 DLSDFFTQLML
+314 DLPAIFTALTNSL
-325 EASHEVSADWRDS
+325 SHQVSNEWRES
-338 ITQAALKSAAKESEM
+338 ITQAAQKSASKEREL
-353 LEADVSPI
+353 LEADLSPI

-387 VSFAGKFVEPARP
+387 VSFAGKFVEPVRP

-444 GDIDSLVRHNLPAVM
+444 GDIDSLVRHHLPAVM
-459 IVGNNSAWG
+459 VVGNNSAWG

-488 QTRYDDVVRALGGA
+488 QTRYDEVVRALGGA
-502 GEMVTESSQIG
+502 GEIVTESSQIG
-513 PALDRAFESG
+513 LALDRAFESG
-523 VPYLVNIITDP
+523 VPYLVNVITDP

>member
-1 MSEERETQER
+1 VSEER

-17 LAVVAAQAHG
+17 LAVLAAQAHG
-27 IQHLFTL
+27 INHLFTL

-43 DGAVHRNLPI
+43 DGAVHRDLPI

-107 GGRAPTGRW
+107 GGRAPAGRW
-116 GEGALQE
+116 GQGALQE
-123 IDHPPLLAPITKLSD
+123 IDHPPLLAPVTK
-138 TITATANIGTEIFNA
+138 IAATVTRTDEIGNEVFDA
-153 LELARSPHRG
+153 LALARTPHRG
-163 PAFLDIPMDIFFGPA
+163 PTFLDIPMDIFFGPA
-178 TPEEIAPW
+178 TTHPVAAWTP
-186 SQKVQQVNREDISK
+186 QARQVNTDEMARIADLIRKS
-200 ISQLLRQSNFPLLIL
+200 SSPLLIL

-220 AGSAETQALQFAESI
+220 AGSAENEALEFVESI

-261 SFAFRSADLVL
+261 SFAFRSADLIL

-292 IHVADSPEGIATH
+292 IHVSDSPTGIATH
-305 AVLAASASG
+305 ATLAASTSG
-314 DLSDFFTQLML
+314 DLPAIFTALTNSL
-325 EASHEVSADWRDS
+325 SHRVSNEWRES
-338 ITQAALKSAAKESEM
+338 ITQAALKSASKEREL
-353 LEADVSPI
+353 LEADLSPI
-361 HPARIYGELLPKL
+361 HPGRIYGELLPKL

-387 VSFAGKFVEPARP
+387 VSFAGKFVEPMRP

-444 GDIDSLVRHNLPAVM
+444 GDIDSLVRHHLPAVM
-459 IVGNNSAWG
+459 VVGNNSAWG

-488 QTRYDDVVRALGGA
+488 QTRYDEVVRALGGA
-502 GEMVTESSQIG
+502 GEIVTESSQIG

>member
-1 MSEERETQER
+1 MSEER

-17 LAVVAAQAHG
+17 LAVLAAQAHG
-27 IQHLFTL
+27 INHLFTL

-43 DGAVHRNLPI
+43 DGAVHRDLPI

-107 GGRAPTGRW
+107 GGRAPAGRW
-116 GEGALQE
+116 GQGALQE
-123 IDHPPLLAPITKLSD
+123 IDHPPLLAPVTK
-138 TITATANIGTEIFNA
+138 IAATVTKTDEIGNEVFDA
-153 LELARSPHRG
+153 LALARTPHRG
-163 PAFLDIPMDIFFGPA
+163 PTFLDIPMDIFFGPA
-178 TPEEIAPW
+178 TTHPVAAWTP
-186 SQKVQQVNREDISK
+186 QARQVNTDEMARIADLIKKS
-200 ISQLLRQSNFPLLIL
+200 SSPLLIL

-220 AGSAETQALQFAESI
+220 AGSAENEALEFVESI

-261 SFAFRSADLVL
+261 SFAFRSADLIL

-292 IHVADSPEGIATH
+292 IHMSDSPTGIATH
-305 AVLAASASG
+305 ATLAASTSG
-314 DLSDFFTQLML
+314 DLPAIFTALTNSL
-325 EASHEVSADWRDS
+325 SHRVSNEWRES
-338 ITQAALKSAAKESEM
+338 ITQAALKSASKEREL
-353 LEADVSPI
+353 LEADLSPI

-387 VSFAGKFVEPARP
+387 VSFAGKFVEPMRP

-444 GDIDSLVRHNLPAVM
+444 GDIDSLVRHHLPAVM
-459 IVGNNSAWG
+459 VVGNNSAWG

-488 QTRYDDVVRALGGA
+488 QTRYDEVVRALGGA
-502 GEMVTESSQIG
+502 GEIVTESSQIG

>member
-1 MSEERETQER
+1 MSEER

-17 LAVVAAQAHG
+17 LAVLAAQAHG
-27 IQHLFTL
+27 INHLFTL

-43 DGAVHRNLPI
+43 DGAVHRDLPI

-107 GGRAPTGRW
+107 GGRAPAGRW
-116 GEGALQE
+116 GQGALQE
-123 IDHPPLLAPITKLSD
+123 IDHPPLLTPVTKLA
-138 TITATANIGTEIFNA
+138 ATVKKTEEIGNEVFDA
-153 LELARSPHRG
+153 LALARTPHRG
-163 PAFLDIPMDIFFGPA
+163 PTFLDIPMDIFFGPA
-178 TPEEIAPW
+178 TTHPVAAWTP
-186 SQKVQQVNREDISK
+186 QTRQVNADEVARIADLIKKS
-200 ISQLLRQSNFPLLIL
+200 SSPLLIL

-220 AGSAETQALQFAESI
+220 AGSAEKEALEFAESI

-261 SFAFRSADLVL
+261 SFAFRSADLIL

-292 IHVADSPEGIATH
+292 IHVSDSPSGIATH
-305 AVLAASASG
+305 ATLSASTSG
-314 DLSDFFTQLML
+314 DLSAIFTALTNSL
-325 EASHEVSADWRDS
+325 SHQVSSEWREL
-338 ITQAALKSAAKESEM
+338 ITQAALKSASKEREL
-353 LEADVSPI
+353 LEADLSPI

-387 VSFAGKFVEPARP
+387 VSFAGKFVEPVRP

-444 GDIDSLVRHNLPAVM
+444 GDIDSLVRHHLPAVM
-459 IVGNNSAWG
+459 VVGNNSAWG

-488 QTRYDDVVRALGGA
+488 QTRYDEVVRALGGA
-502 GEMVTESSQIG
+502 GEIVTESSQIG

-523 VPYLVNIITDP
+523 VPYLVNVITDP

>member
-1 MSEERETQER
+1 MSEER

-17 LAVVAAQAHG
+17 LAVLAAQAHG
-27 IQHLFTL
+27 INHLFTL

-43 DGAVHRNLPI
+43 DGAVHRDLPI

-107 GGRAPTGRW
+107 GGRAPAGRW
-116 GEGALQE
+116 GQGALQE
-123 IDHPPLLAPITKLSD
+123 IDHPPLLAPVTKIAGTVTKTD
-138 TITATANIGTEIFNA
+138 KIGNEIFDA
-153 LELARSPHRG
+153 LTLARTPHRG
-163 PAFLDIPMDIFFGPA
+163 PTFLDIPMDIFFGPA
-178 TPEEIAPW
+178 TTHPVEAWTP
-186 SQKVQQVNREDISK
+186 QARQVNTDEVARIADLIKKS
-200 ISQLLRQSNFPLLIL
+200 SSPLLIL

-220 AGSAETQALQFAESI
+220 AGSAEKEALEFAESL
-235 QIPVITNGTARGII
+235 QIPVITNGTARGVI

-261 SFAFRSADLVL
+261 SFAFRSADLIL

-292 IHVADSPEGIATH
+292 IHVSDSPAGIATH
-305 AVLAASASG
+305 ATLSASTSG
-314 DLSDFFTQLML
+314 DLPAIFTALTNSL
-325 EASHEVSADWRDS
+325 SHQVSNEWRES
-338 ITQAALKSAAKESEM
+338 ITQAALKSASKEREL
-353 LEADVSPI
+353 LEADLSPI

-387 VSFAGKFVEPARP
+387 VSFAGKFVEPVRP

-444 GDIDSLVRHNLPAVM
+444 GDIDSLVRHHLPAVM
-459 IVGNNSAWG
+459 VVGNNSAWG

-488 QTRYDDVVRALGGA
+488 QTRYDEVIRALGGA
-502 GEMVTESSQIG
+502 GEMVSESSQIG

>member
-1 MSEERETQER
+1 MSEER

-17 LAVVAAQAHG
+17 LAVLAAQAHG
-27 IQHLFTL
+27 INHLFTL

-43 DGAVHRNLPI
+43 DGAVHRDLPI

-107 GGRAPTGRW
+107 GGRAPAGRW
-116 GEGALQE
+116 GQGALQE
-123 IDHPPLLAPITKLSD
+123 IDHPPLLAPVTKLA
-138 TITATANIGTEIFNA
+138 ATVKKTEEIGNEVFDA
-153 LELARSPHRG
+153 LALARTPHRG
-163 PAFLDIPMDIFFGPA
+163 PTFLDIPMDIFFGPA
-178 TPEEIAPW
+178 TTHPVAAWTP
-186 SQKVQQVNREDISK
+186 QARQVNTDEVARITDLIKKS
-200 ISQLLRQSNFPLLIL
+200 SSPLLIL

-220 AGSAETQALQFAESI
+220 AGSAEKEALEFAESI

-261 SFAFRSADLVL
+261 SFAFRSADLIL

-292 IHVADSPEGIATH
+292 IHVSDSPSGIATH
-305 AVLAASASG
+305 ATLSASTSG
-314 DLSDFFTQLML
+314 DLPAIFTALTNSL
-325 EASHEVSADWRDS
+325 SHQVSNEWRES
-338 ITQAALKSAAKESEM
+338 ITQAAQKSASKEREL
-353 LEADVSPI
+353 LEADLSPI

-387 VSFAGKFVEPARP
+387 VSFAGKFVEPVRP

-444 GDIDSLVRHNLPAVM
+444 GDIDSLVRHHLPAVM
-459 IVGNNSAWG
+459 VVGNNSAWG

-488 QTRYDDVVRALGGA
+488 QTRYDEVVRALGGA
-502 GEMVTESSQIG
+502 GEIVTESSQIG

-523 VPYLVNIITDP
+523 VPYLVNVITDP

>member
-1 MSEERETQER
+1 MSEER

-17 LAVVAAQAHG
+17 LAVLAAQAHG
-27 IQHLFTL
+27 INHLFTL

-43 DGAVHRNLPI
+43 DGAVHRDLPI

-107 GGRAPTGRW
+107 GGRAPAGRW
-116 GEGALQE
+116 GQGALQE
-123 IDHPPLLAPITKLSD
+123 IDHPPLLAPVTK
-138 TITATANIGTEIFNA
+138 IAATVTKTDEIGNEVFDA
-153 LELARSPHRG
+153 LALARTPHRG
-163 PAFLDIPMDIFFGPA
+163 PTFLDIPMDIFFGPA
-178 TPEEIAPW
+178 TTHPVAAWTP
-186 SQKVQQVNREDISK
+186 QARQVNTDEMARIADLIKKS
-200 ISQLLRQSNFPLLIL
+200 SSPLLIL

-220 AGSAETQALQFAESI
+220 AGSAENEALEFVESI

-261 SFAFRSADLVL
+261 SFAFRSADLIL

-292 IHVADSPEGIATH
+292 IHVSDSPTGIATH
-305 AVLAASASG
+305 ATLAASTSG
-314 DLSDFFTQLML
+314 DLPAIFTALTNSL
-325 EASHEVSADWRDS
+325 SHRVSNEWRES
-338 ITQAALKSAAKESEM
+338 ITQAALKSASKEREL
-353 LEADVSPI
+353 LEADLSPI

-387 VSFAGKFVEPARP
+387 VSFAGKFVEPVRP

-444 GDIDSLVRHNLPAVM
+444 GDIDSLVRHHLPAVM
-459 IVGNNSAWG
+459 VVGNNSAWG

-488 QTRYDDVVRALGGA
+488 QTRYDEVVRALGGA
-502 GEMVTESSQIG
+502 GEIVTESSQIG